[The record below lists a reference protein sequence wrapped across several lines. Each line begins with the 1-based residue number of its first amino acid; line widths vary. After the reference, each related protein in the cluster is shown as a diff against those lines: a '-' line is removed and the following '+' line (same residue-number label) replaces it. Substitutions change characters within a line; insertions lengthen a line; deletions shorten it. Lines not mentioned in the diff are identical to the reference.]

1 MGESSGDLKTALASI
16 RNGAE
21 LTIEIQAQ
29 YMAARMNRA
38 AVRLH
43 QEESDEAT
51 AILEDAKRPAGTH
64 VDQLGEAVLSRLTE
78 LVGVDEVGE
87 RDLEGT
93 E

>member
-1 MGESSGDLKTALASI
+1 M
-16 RNGAE
+16 
-21 LTIEIQAQ
+21 QAQ
-29 YMAARMNRA
+29 YLSASMNRA

-43 QEESDEAT
+43 QAESDEAEAT
-51 AILEDAKRPAGTH
+51 FVDAKRPAGTH

-87 RDLEGT
+87 RDLEGGI